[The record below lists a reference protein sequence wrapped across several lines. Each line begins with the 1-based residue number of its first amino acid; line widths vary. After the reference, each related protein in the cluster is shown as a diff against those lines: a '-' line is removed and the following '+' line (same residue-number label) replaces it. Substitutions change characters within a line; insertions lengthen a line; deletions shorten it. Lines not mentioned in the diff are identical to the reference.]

1 MNAQAAAPSA
11 SLEPDPVIEAYK
23 VDIDRTLLRENLR
36 RTPTERVE
44 RLQDAVRTVCAL
56 RRARRIPR

>member
-1 MNAQAAAPSA
+1 MDTQPGAQSAP
-11 SLEPDPVIEAYK
+11 LEPDPVIEAYK

-44 RLQDAVRTVCAL
+44 RLQDAVRTVRAL
-56 RRARRIPR
+56 QQARRAAR